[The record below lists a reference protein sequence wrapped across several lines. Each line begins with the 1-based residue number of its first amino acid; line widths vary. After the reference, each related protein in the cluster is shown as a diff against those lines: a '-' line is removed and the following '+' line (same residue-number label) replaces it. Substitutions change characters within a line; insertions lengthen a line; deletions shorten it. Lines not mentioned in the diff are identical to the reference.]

1 MATETAVGTKG
12 WLVGVAESTWGT
24 TPGTTPKRVPFINES
39 IKASIG
45 IVEDET
51 IRNDRGNDTP
61 AQGLIDPAGDIN
73 VTWTA
78 DAHAWLFWRGVGGT
92 VVVTGSAPYTHTFS
106 EYTSPDLPSFSLE
119 KGFTDVG
126 QYFVE
131 TGNRINR
138 MTFNL
143 QPGQNVK
150 GVISVMGKSETASGT
165 PLNAS
170 PTTIARKP
178 LDAFSGTLTESSTA
192 LATATEM
199 TLTILNNVNGVNVLF
214 SQFKG
219 ALLAARLKISGTLTA
234 FFTNLTLYNRFRNF
248 TESNIIVKMQDSAAN
263 FIQIH
268 TPHIRYAGS
277 TPAVS
282 GEGPIFIPLEFNAYT
297 DSVANVQ
304 LLCVVKNTLST
315 ITT

>member
-1 MATETAVGTKG
+1 MATETAVGAKG
-12 WLVGVAESTWGT
+12 WLVGIAEATWGT
-24 TPGTTPKRVPFINES
+24 TPGGTPKRIPFITES
-39 IKASIG
+39 IKAAIG
-45 IVEDET
+45 TVDDES

-61 AQGLIDPAGDIN
+61 AQGLINPAGDIN
-73 VTWTA
+73 IVWTA
-78 DAHAWLFWRGVGGT
+78 DAHAWLFWRGIGGT

-106 EYTSPDLPSFSLE
+106 EYTSPDLPAFSLE
-119 KGFTDVG
+119 KGFTDIA
-126 QYFVE
+126 QYFIE

-138 MTFNL
+138 MTFTL

-165 PLNAS
+165 PLSAS

-178 LDAFSGTLTESSTA
+178 LDAFSGTLTESSAA
-192 LATATEM
+192 LATATEAS
-199 TLTILNNVNGVNVLF
+199 LTIVNNITGVPVLF

-219 ALLAARLKISGTLTA
+219 ALLAARLKVSGTLTA

-263 FIQIH
+263 YIQIH
-268 TPHIRYAGS
+268 VPHTRYAGS

-282 GEGPIFIPLEFNAYT
+282 GEGPLFIPLEFNAYT
-297 DSVANVQ
+297 DTVANAQ
-304 LLCVVKNTLST
+304 LLCVVKNTLAS